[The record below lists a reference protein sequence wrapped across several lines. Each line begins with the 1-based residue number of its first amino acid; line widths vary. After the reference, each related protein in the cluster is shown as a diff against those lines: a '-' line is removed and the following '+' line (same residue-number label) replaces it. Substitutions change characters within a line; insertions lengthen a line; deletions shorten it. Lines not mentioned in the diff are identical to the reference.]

1 MQAENRYLLYGAAE
15 SSFMRLSRLLPIAI
29 AVGALCA
36 ATLSAQAG
44 TTNIGN
50 IEVNYGLTANYG
62 VSQRLKAPDSVLV
75 HGGINP
81 QTGLPVAANA
91 DDGNRNFKK
100 NAIVSNRVSLLG
112 EADFRYQR
120 TGFFLRASAFHD
132 WAYKGT
138 NDNDSPLTINKDGAY
153 NRFARGARKA
163 MGSRARILD
172 AYLYTGF
179 DLGKE
184 SIMSVKLGQHVVQW
198 GEGLFF
204 PNIAGA
210 QGPVDANKAN
220 LPGIQVKD
228 LLLPVGQVSAEAA
241 LGNNWSVMAF
251 AQYEYEPLE
260 LPASGSFFSY
270 ADLIGGGADKLLLA
284 NFPPP
289 VGLITAQRTPDR
301 YASDS
306 GQWGIGT
313 RYRVTDYTELGLY
326 HINYHSK
333 TPTVT
338 PTDFVPAG
346 GGNFIPTRYHLA
358 YAEDIKLT
366 GLSVSSRLGPVSV
379 AGELS
384 YKQDVPVFTLV
395 GGAPAND
402 TRGNVWQAQINGIY
416 TMAPN
421 RLVKGSTAVVA
432 ELATQKVSSYDSA
445 GGRPLAYSR
454 SASALQV
461 SVTPSWPNVFTG
473 WDLSVPI
480 NYAQTIHGK
489 PSGDALGSLTGEGD
503 KRFSIGAEFT
513 YLNNLQ
519 LGISLNQFLGSPD
532 LTHRPLTDRDYIAFN
547 LKYNF

>member
-1 MQAENRYLLYGAAE
+1 MQADNRYSYALPGTPE
-15 SSFMRLSRLLPIAI
+15 PSVGCSPVSSRLLPVMA
-29 AVGALCA
+29 AVGMLCA
-36 ATLSAQAG
+36 AIVPAQAG
-44 TTNIGN
+44 TTKIGN

-62 VSQRLKAPDSVLV
+62 VSQRLRAPDPMLI

-81 QTGLPVAANA
+81 QTRMPVAANA
-91 DDGNRNFKK
+91 DDGNRNFRK
-100 NAIVSNRVSLLG
+100 NALVSNRLSLLG

-120 TGFFLRASAFHD
+120 TGLFLRASAFHD
-132 WAYKGT
+132 WAYQGV
-138 NDNDSPLTINKDGAY
+138 NDNNSPATINKIGRH
-153 NRFARGARKA
+153 NRFSGGTRKV
-163 MGSRARILD
+163 MGNRARLLD

-184 SIMSVKLGQHVVQW
+184 SSMSVKVGTHAVQW

-228 LLLPVGQVSAEAA
+228 ILLPVGQVSTEIAIN
-241 LGNNWSVMAF
+241 NNWSVMAY
-251 AQYEYEPLE
+251 AQYEYEPIE

-270 ADLIGGGADKLLLA
+270 ADLIGDGADRLL
-284 NFPPP
+284 P
-289 VGLITAQRTPDR
+289 GMQRTPNR
-301 YASDS
+301 YARNS

-313 RYRVTDYTELGLY
+313 RYRVTFDTELGLY
-326 HINYHSK
+326 YLKYHSK
-333 TPTVT
+333 APVVSVT
-338 PTDFVPAG
+338 
-346 GGNFIPTRYHLA
+346 NFINIPGVPVPVPTRYHLN
-358 YAEDIKLT
+358 YQKGEDIKLT
-366 GLSVSSRLGPVSV
+366 GFSISSRLGPISV

-384 YKQDVPVFTLV
+384 HKKDVPVWTLFR
-395 GGAPAND
+395 GAPAND

-421 RLVKGSTAVVA
+421 RLVKGSTAIVA
-432 ELATQKVSSYDSA
+432 ELATQRVSSYDSA

-454 SASALQV
+454 SASAFQV
-461 SVTPSWPNVFTG
+461 AVTPSWPNVFTG

-480 NYAQTIHGK
+480 NYAQMIDGK
-489 PSGDALGSLTGEGD
+489 PSGDALGSLTGKGD

-519 LGISLNQFLGSPD
+519 LGISLNHFLGSPD